1 MGSTIL
7 KFDDFNSNLKESFD
21 RHERER
27 MQDVGLDS
35 AKKFRDAFSVLD
47 FFGGSLPDSYE
58 SAKMEAKQAGY
69 ELSFQLFDEA
79 AMMAQ
84 DGETDYEEDDETDY
98 ENEEDDVFEATDVE
112 VAQKK
117 AQIEAEDA
125 EITKA
130 EADIEA
136 REANIKPLDPNSMT
150 QKATLAADRA
160 ALEVRKADLA
170 KKRAEVAALKVV
182 ETPAA

>member
-1 MGSTIL
+1 MGSKIL

-21 RHERER
+21 RQEKER
-27 MQDVGLDS
+27 MQEVGLDS
-35 AKKFRDAFSVLD
+35 AKKFTDAFSVLD

-58 SAKMEAKQAGY
+58 SAEMEAKQAGY
-69 ELSFQLFDEA
+69 ELSAQLFDEA

-84 DGETDYEEDDETDY
+84 DGETDYE
-98 ENEEDDVFEATDVE
+98 NEEDGVFEATDVE

-182 ETPAA
+182 PTPAA

>member
-7 KFDDFNSNLKESFD
+7 KFDDFSSNLKESFNREEMD
-21 RHERER
+21 R
-27 MQDVGLDS
+27 MKDTGLDS

-58 SAKMEAKQAGY
+58 SAEMEARQAGY
-69 ELSFQLFDEA
+69 ELSAELFDEA

-84 DGETDYEEDDETDY
+84 DGAIDY
-98 ENEEDDVFEATDVE
+98 ENEEDGVFEATDVE
-112 VAQKK
+112 VAQRK
-117 AQIEAEDA
+117 AAIEAEDA
-125 EITKA
+125 EISKA
-130 EADIEA
+130 EADLEA
-136 REANIKPLDPNSMT
+136 RESNIKPLDPNSMT
-150 QKATLAADRA
+150 QKATIAADRA

-182 ETPAA
+182 PTPNA

>member
-27 MQDVGLDS
+27 MQEIGLDS
-35 AKKFRDAFSVLD
+35 LKKFSDAFSVLD

-84 DGETDYEEDDETDY
+84 DGETDYE
-98 ENEEDDVFEATDVE
+98 NEEDDVFEATEAE

-117 AQIEAEDA
+117 SALESEDA
-125 EITKA
+125 EIAKA
-130 EADIEA
+130 EADLA
-136 REANIKPLDPNSMT
+136 VRSQNIKPLDPAAMA

-160 ALEVRKADLA
+160 ALEIRKADLA
-170 KKRAEVAALKVV
+170 KKRAEIAAMKVV
-182 ETPAA
+182 PTQQ